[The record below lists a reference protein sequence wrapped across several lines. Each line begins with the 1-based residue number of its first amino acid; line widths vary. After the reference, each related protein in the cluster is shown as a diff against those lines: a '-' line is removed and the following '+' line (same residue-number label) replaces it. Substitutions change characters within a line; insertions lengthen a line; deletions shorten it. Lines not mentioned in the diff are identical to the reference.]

1 MYEVIDDVL
10 LTQPVTTGNGIVE
23 VEIRR
28 VMSLVT
34 AAEPPSAATVWLRI
48 GYTFEIKA
56 IFS

>member
-23 VEIRR
+23 VEIER